1 MRDIIDASS
10 FGSSAK
16 TSAVGP
22 SLMAEEGAAPFS
34 CSAEASEREIA
45 VYLLE
50 LLMGARRL
58 AVARRHRF
66 LSYLIGMAVE
76 EARLLTL
83 GRSAAERAPAAS
95 ANGS

>member
-1 MRDIIDASS
+1 MRGIIDGPSI
-10 FGSSAK
+10 GSSAK
-16 TSAVGP
+16 ASAAGP

-50 LLMGARRL
+50 LLIGARRL

-83 GRSAAERAPAAS
+83 GRSAAEQAPAAS

>member
-1 MRDIIDASS
+1 MRGIIDASS

-16 TSAVGP
+16 ASAAGS

-34 CSAEASEREIA
+34 CSAEASDQEIA
-45 VYLLE
+45 AYLLE

-83 GRSAAERAPAAS
+83 GRSAAE
-95 ANGS
+95 